1 MKNPWSLGARF
12 LLNRNL
18 RRAPSGCPPQWLK
31 AGIRFLILHRCW
43 FRSGKKNE
51 TQTHFSPL
59 LPSTQQLFIKHNCW
73 GRRRRRCVHNAAL
86 ESLEAA
92 TSGRKN
98 LTVTAHFP
106 LPFIF
111 MIGLWS
117 GVIWHDNPRNRLN
130 QLMKKEE
137 AVRAEGC
144 LKGSLFFSLSLSFFY
159 PYSLFLSALSGSF
172 GTASTDPIRP

>member
-92 TSGRKN
+92 TSGRKCMGGPWKLGYRSSFLSKWLTGEN
-98 LTVTAHFP
+98 KRETAIRKGGTLIPSDPKRPMQVLLRFCAASKPTVT
-106 LPFIF
+106 
-111 MIGLWS
+111 
-117 GVIWHDNPRNRLN
+117 D
-130 QLMKKEE
+130 
-137 AVRAEGC
+137 
-144 LKGSLFFSLSLSFFY
+144 
-159 PYSLFLSALSGSF
+159 
-172 GTASTDPIRP
+172 